1 MTWINL
7 AKMIDITEAEGP
19 GLRAAIWV
27 QGCLKRCKGCCN
39 GAFLKIEPA
48 ELCQAQQIIGRIHYA
63 KQQYNI
69 EGITLLGGEPFL
81 QAQGLA
87 EIAEA
92 AQKLDLS
99 VVIFSGYLLEELLDQ
114 QFKGASRLLA
124 ATDVL
129 VDGEYIQAQTENVR
143 NWVGSTNQRFHYL
156 TSRYSSEVENRSLM
170 VTNEWRIFS
179 DGTLLGNG
187 LPFLMIF
194 QGKET
199 AKPDMSTS
207 GSVKN

>member
-1 MTWINL
+1 M
-7 AKMIDITEAEGP
+7 
-19 GLRAAIWV
+19 
-27 QGCLKRCKGCCN
+27 
-39 GAFLKIEPA
+39 
-48 ELCQAQQIIGRIHYA
+48 
-63 KQQYNI
+63 
-69 EGITLLGGEPFL
+69 
-81 QAQGLA
+81 A
-87 EIAEA
+87 EIAVA

-129 VDGEYIQAQTENVR
+129 VDGEYIESQTENVR

-187 LPFLMIF
+187 LPFSMIF
-194 QGKET
+194 QGK
-199 AKPDMSTS
+199 DR
-207 GSVKN
+207 